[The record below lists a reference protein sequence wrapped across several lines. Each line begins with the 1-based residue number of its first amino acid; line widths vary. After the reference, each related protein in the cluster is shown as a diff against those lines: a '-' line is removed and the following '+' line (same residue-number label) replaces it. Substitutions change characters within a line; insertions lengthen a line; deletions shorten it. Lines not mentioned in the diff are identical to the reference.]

1 MLWGVLF
8 GDGMTRRP
16 RRGPA
21 KKPLPNAAILAQRTR
36 MVERILGILAT
47 FTIGV
52 ISSGGYL
59 GIALLMAIE
68 SACIPLPSEIIMP
81 FAGYLVSTGRFDLYL
96 AATAGAIGCNLGS
109 IVAYEVGKR
118 GGRPLALRWGKYVLI
133 GPGEIDA
140 ADRFF
145 ARYGSIAVLIGRLL
159 PVIRSFIAFPA
170 GVARMKLVP
179 FHLYTFIGSWPWC
192 FGLAWVG
199 MVLGDKWN
207 SDPRVKAAFHSA
219 DALIG
224 VVLVALI
231 AFYIWH
237 RTRGLKRG

>member
-1 MLWGVLF
+1 MF
-8 GDGMTRRP
+8 E
-16 RRGPA
+16 
-21 KKPLPNAAILAQRTR
+21 K
-36 MVERILGILAT
+36 ILGILAT
-47 FTIGV
+47 FTIWV
-52 ISSGGYL
+52 ISSGGYV

-118 GGRPLALRWGKYVLI
+118 GGRPVAERWGRYLLI
-133 GPGEIDA
+133 GPGELDA

-145 ARYGSIAVLIGRLL
+145 ARWGSIAVLIGRLL

-170 GVARMKLVP
+170 GVARMRLVP
-179 FHLYTFIGSWPWC
+179 FHVYTFIGSWPWC

-199 MVLGDKWN
+199 LTLGDKWN
-207 SDPRVKAAFHSA
+207 SDPRIKAAFHRA
-219 DALIG
+219 DLAIG
-224 VVLVALI
+224 IVLVALV

-237 RTRGLKRG
+237 RVRGLKRARQP

>member
-1 MLWGVLF
+1 MF
-8 GDGMTRRP
+8 E
-16 RRGPA
+16 
-21 KKPLPNAAILAQRTR
+21 K
-36 MVERILGILAT
+36 ILGVLAT

-52 ISSGGYL
+52 ISHGGYV
-59 GIALLMAIE
+59 GIAILMAIE

-118 GGRPLALRWGKYVLI
+118 GGRPMAERWGRYVLI
-133 GPGEIDA
+133 GPGELDA

-145 ARYGSIAVLIGRLL
+145 ARWGSIAVLIGRLL

-170 GVARMKLVP
+170 GVARMRLVP
-179 FHLYTFIGSWPWC
+179 FHAYTFLGSWPWC

-199 MVLGDKWN
+199 MKLGDKWD
-207 SDPRVKAAFHSA
+207 SDPRVKAAFHRA
-219 DALIG
+219 DLAIGIVLIALIG
-224 VVLVALI
+224 
-231 AFYIWH
+231 FYIWH
-237 RTRGLKRG
+237 RVRGLKRHPG